1 MVKSNTNQGKEMS
14 NAVTNQTI
22 DMGNNERMNR
32 GVFAQPDGTWLAMT
46 LTRSQFFKTRKGAER
61 AFLRWTA

>member
-32 GVFAQPDGTWLAMT
+32 GVFAHGTWLAMT

>member
-1 MVKSNTNQGKEMS
+1 MVKSNTNQGQKMS

-22 DMGNNERMNR
+22 DMGNNERMSC
-32 GVFAQPDGTWLAMT
+32 GVFAQPNGTWLAMT